1 MTGTFRH
8 RIEHQYKNWYRFQ
21 TQEVTDFGSNCTWE
35 NVYNATC
42 AETLKLFRKI
52 GSKQKV
58 TKTVKNG
65 KHIITVYSYAPHD
78 DKLRNKIVF
87 EEL

>member
-8 RIEHQYKNWYRFQ
+8 RIEIQYKINGRFQ
-21 TQEVTDFGSNCTWE
+21 TQDVTDFGTNYTWE

-42 AETLKLFRKI
+42 ADTLKWFRKI
-52 GSKQKV
+52 GSKQRI
-58 TKTVKNG
+58 TQTVKDG
-65 KHIITVYSYAPHD
+65 KYIITIYSYALHD

-87 EEL
+87 EEI